1 MAGAALNVELRMS
14 VDAYS
19 SRPGMQLLV
28 VHVHPKNIGKTAVEI
43 DEPFVVSVKRIDVP
57 EKAVYIDHRAA
68 PALLRGVNIVKKYGG
83 YRMESGV
90 EYDELELFE
99 VPEGGLYVVNATMGA
114 DRDSEV
120 GVDEIVRPGAPAK
133 LAR

>member
-1 MAGAALNVELRMS
+1 
-14 VDAYS
+14 
-19 SRPGMQLLV
+19 
-28 VHVHPKNIGKTAVEI
+28 
-43 DEPFVVSVKRIDVP
+43 
-57 EKAVYIDHRAA
+57 
-68 PALLRGVNIVKKYGG
+68 
-83 YRMESGV
+83 MESGV